1 MSRLVR
7 LIALI
12 AFGLATPFA
21 AWGLGADVNIEPDM
35 SVFDAGSSA
44 VFDLEAAPPGLEPP
58 ECGLK
63 AVGDDV
69 EKTDEVATACCWVFY
84 FGRYWCIYC

>member
-7 LIALI
+7 LFALI
-12 AFGLATPFA
+12 TFGLATPFA
-21 AWGLGADVNIEPDM
+21 AWGLGADAALDADTSAWGTGTEVIFELEP
-35 SVFDAGSSA
+35 
-44 VFDLEAAPPGLEPP
+44 PPGVEPP

-63 AVGDDV
+63 EIGDDV

-84 FGRYWCIYC
+84 YGRYWCISC

>member
-1 MSRLVR
+1 MSRLTQLVT
-7 LIALI
+7 LIAL
-12 AFGLATPFA
+12 GLATPFA
-21 AWGLGADVNIEPDM
+21 AWGLGAD
-35 SVFDAGSSA
+35 SSA
-44 VFDLEAAPPGLEPP
+44 APETAIWDTGAEAVFELGLPSDVKPP

-84 FGRYWCIYC
+84 FGRYWCIAC